1 MEFPQF
7 FQVETRFFEDAER
20 DPSIQCQPLGA
31 GGADVENELYGVPGG
46 SELFEKG
53 HLSAADR

>member
-1 MEFPQF
+1 VEFPQF

-46 SELFEKG
+46 V
-53 HLSAADR
+53 